1 MSALPE
7 EVGIAA
13 DLVAI
18 ADARV
23 LLTNSLVIHEK
34 VVIPVDAATL
44 HFVSTMLGAELF
56 YGLVDSERIEF
67 CPSFTA
73 QSITGQGRVAF
84 SKGAFLEQ
92 LLSSPLLDF
101 LGERSRLE
109 RAVVD
114 HLIVP
119 MTPTYDASDDA
130 RRAAERRFVEI
141 SKLPGHEALGL
152 ERQVGLRL
160 GMARINDLLQVG
172 YGALEFDTELPVL
185 LSYADP
191 MHARA
196 AVSSEEIIGEL
207 HRIANLPDLGALA
220 ALESWTD
227 KRLLSVLQS
236 QEASDLRS
244 WLRKNLAPGMDV
256 REAYDAADRNLP
268 SRNAWAGWMRF
279 GTVTAVSTAVS
290 SLIGGP
296 VLGAAAG
303 AVVGAADQAFG
314 ARIMDAVSWK
324 YHPNKWNSFVS
335 RSRPS

>member
-18 ADARV
+18 SDARV
-23 LLTNSLVIHEK
+23 LLSNSLVIHEK
-34 VVIPVDAATL
+34 VVIPVDAVTL
-44 HFVSTMLGAELF
+44 HVVSSVLGRELF
-56 YGLVDSERIEF
+56 YGLVGSGRIEF

-73 QSITGQGRVAF
+73 HSINSRGKVAF
-84 SKGAFLEQ
+84 SKDDFLEQ
-92 LLSSPLLDF
+92 LLSHPILDF

-119 MTPTYDASDDA
+119 MTPAYDASDEA
-130 RRAAERRFVEI
+130 LTQAEHRFVEI
-141 SKLPGHEALGL
+141 SRLPGHEALDR
-152 ERQVGLRL
+152 ERQIGLRL
-160 GMARINDLLQVG
+160 GMARMNDLLQVG
-172 YGALEFDTELPVL
+172 YGALELDTELPVL

-191 MHARA
+191 MRARA
-196 AVSSEEIIGEL
+196 GLSSDEIIGEL
-207 HRIANLPDLGALA
+207 HRIGNLPDLGTLA
-220 ALESWTD
+220 MLEDWADT
-227 KRLLSVLQS
+227 RLLNVLQS

-244 WLRKNLAPGMDV
+244 WLRANLVPGMDV

-268 SRNAWAGWMRF
+268 SRRAWAGWMRF

-303 AVVGAADQAFG
+303 AVIGAADQAFG
-314 ARIMDAVSWK
+314 PRIMDAVSWK

-335 RSRPS
+335 RSRPG

>member
-18 ADARV
+18 SNARV
-23 LLTNSLVIHEK
+23 LLSNSLVIHEK
-34 VVIPVDAATL
+34 VVIPVDAITL
-44 HFVSTMLGAELF
+44 NVVSSVLGDELF

-73 QSITGQGRVAF
+73 QSITGSGRVAF
-84 SKGAFLEQ
+84 SKDDFLEQ
-92 LLSSPLLDF
+92 LLSNPVLDF
-101 LGERSRLE
+101 GGERSRLE
-109 RAVVD
+109 HAVVD

-130 RRAAERRFVEI
+130 LDAAERRFVEI
-141 SKLPGHEALGL
+141 SKLPGHEALGH
-152 ERQVGLRL
+152 ERQTGLRL
-160 GMARINDLLQVG
+160 GMARMNDLLQVG
-172 YGALEFDTELPVL
+172 YGAMQFDTELPVL

-191 MHARA
+191 MSARA
-196 AVSSEEIIGEL
+196 AISSEEIIGEL
-207 HRIANLPDLGALA
+207 HRIVNLPDLGTLS
-220 ALESWTD
+220 ALENWTD

-244 WLRKNLAPGMDV
+244 WLRKNLASGMDV

-268 SRNAWAGWMRF
+268 SRKAWAGWMRF

-290 SLIGGP
+290 SLIAGP
-296 VLGAAAG
+296 MLGAAAG
-303 AVVGAADQAFG
+303 AVIGAADQAFG
-314 ARIMDAVSWK
+314 AKIMDAASWK
-324 YHPNKWNSFVS
+324 YHPNEWNSFVS
-335 RSRPS
+335 RSRPG